1 MMTEMK
7 ASDFDLKNNFI
18 KLSVQNEN
26 CPSFTMNPKIMD
38 IYKSKSENKGN
49 KIKKD
54 NLFKNKLSENYS
66 FNEYNNT
73 V

>member
-1 MMTEMK
+1 MI
-7 ASDFDLKNNFI
+7 KNN
-18 KLSVQNEN
+18 KTLDWVVKELL
-26 CPSFTMNPKIMD
+26 
-38 IYKSKSENKGN
+38 KGN